1 MTLGA
6 FWVVLVAWWAL
17 LLLWAVG
24 DALVTRDAAAVAFG
38 YALLAVF
45 ACGIVVG
52 LLAWA
57 S

>member
-6 FWVVLVAWWAL
+6 FWAVLVAWWAIL
-17 LLLWAVG
+17 LIWAVG

-38 YALLAVF
+38 SALLAVF
-45 ACGIVVG
+45 AGGIVVG
-52 LLAWA
+52 LLTWA